1 MLESF
6 RPREVEVDPKV
17 VEQILKEE
25 NELEMRKINE
35 ILKKIHD

>member
-1 MLESF
+1 MSKPF

-25 NELEMRKINE
+25 DELEMRKINE